1 MEGYFFETENLAA
14 SKIAEINACEGIPN
28 NGFLT
33 KTYCEYYPCQG
44 GFYIESDSITDK
56 YCTGKQTINL

>member
-1 MEGYFFETENLAA
+1 MEGYFFTTE
-14 SKIAEINACEGIPN
+14 SKAKAKIKAINDGEGIPN

-33 KTYCEYYPCQG
+33 QTYCEYYPCEG